1 MKAPLTKS
9 LFMKGLPCTER
20 LRLTIEQLDNKAEA
34 DSFLKVLAEGGFQ
47 VEALARMQYP
57 DGIFIDTK
65 HGQYEKAAK
74 LTKEAL
80 EQENVVLFEAA
91 FLIDG
96 YFVRTDI
103 LEKKGNKI
111 KIIEVKAKSYSSD
124 EKFLTAAGRINKKW
138 EDKLW
143 DLAFQKFVVKKSF
156 QSVSLNGYEVEAA
169 FLFADKT
176 KKASIDGMNQLFR
189 IPANGNPRT
198 GVSSRI
204 ERIKDLGT
212 PILIE
217 VNEVDA
223 IVNDIID
230 GNNHM
235 YSLSNSDL
243 RFRSIDLRNYLQKK
257 EDWGNDSPTYKKCK
271 NCEFRTIIAEDG
283 QQVLSDCFARLFDTY
298 SYRNAIPSLIR
309 KPNIFEIW
317 DYKSGPNGWL
327 ERGNLFLEDLTQ
339 EDLNVTPEPDK
350 ISRTERQWL
359 QIQKTVNEDHSIYVE
374 KEGLKNEMHKWQF
387 PLHFIDFETSGAA
400 LPFTKN
406 MRPYEQVA
414 FQFSHHMVLEDG
426 TINHQTEYINNT
438 PGEFPNFS
446 FARALYQ
453 ALKNDKGT
461 IFRYH
466 NHENTIL
473 NVIIRQLQDSQE
485 PDAAELITFI
495 KTITISTGN
504 STVEWKGERAMVD
517 LHKIIKEYYYNPL
530 TKGSIS
536 LKYVLPACLNTS
548 ELLKNKYSQSLAKLN
563 ISSKNFSL
571 DHVWLQLDGDK
582 VASPYKMLP
591 PLFENWEPLD
601 LEDTIS
607 DMEDVADGGAAL
619 TAYAKLQYQDMSDK
633 EREEITKGL
642 LKYCE
647 LDTLAMVMV
656 YEHLRGDC

>member
-1 MKAPLTKS
+1 
-9 LFMKGLPCTER
+9 MKGLPCQDR
-20 LRLTIEQLDNKAEA
+20 LALTLDQQDNKPKE
-34 DSFLKVLAEGGFQ
+34 DSFLKTLAQGGFQ
-47 VEALARMQYP
+47 IEALARMQYP
-57 DGIFIDTK
+57 DGILIDTK
-65 HGQYEKAAK
+65 PDEYEKAVK

-91 FLIDG
+91 FLFEG
-96 YFVRTDI
+96 CFVRTDI

-111 KIIEVKAKSYSSD
+111 KLIEVKAKGYPTA
-124 EKFLTAAGRINKKW
+124 ENFLTRAGTINRKW

-143 DLAFQKFVVKKSF
+143 DLAFQHYVVERCFDRAKYGDLET
-156 QSVSLNGYEVEAA
+156 VL
-169 FLFADKT
+169 LLADKT
-176 KKASIDGMNQLFR
+176 KKASIDGMNQMFR
-189 IPANGNPRT
+189 IPADGNPRT
-198 GVSSRI
+198 EIIRKATRL
-204 ERIKDLGT
+204 EELGE

-217 VNEVDA
+217 VNGLDEILQGIIFNRHRHSIGEVSFTQA
-223 IVNDIID
+223 IQLLKEIIK
-230 GNNHM
+230 GSH
-235 YSLSNSDL
+235 
-243 RFRSIDLRNYLQKK
+243 KK
-257 EDWGNDSPTYKKCK
+257 ESYYHSPAPFFRKCK
-271 NCEFRTIIAEDG
+271 NCEFRTVLREDG
-283 QQVLSDCFARLFDTY
+283 GTELSKCFHDILSGY
-298 SYRNAIPSLIR
+298 GESIR
-309 KPNIFEIW
+309 RYPTIFEIW
-317 DYKSGPNGWL
+317 DHKYGFNGRL
-327 ERGNLFLEDLTQ
+327 GRSNLFMEDLTA
-339 EDLNVTPEPDK
+339 EDLNVEPEIGK

-359 QIQKTVNEDHSIYVE
+359 QVQKAVKKDNTVYVE
-374 KEGLKNEMHKWQF
+374 KEGLKNEMDKWQF

-414 FQFSHHMVLEDG
+414 FQFSHHMVLADG

-438 PGEFPNFS
+438 PGEFPNFT

-453 ALKNDKGT
+453 ALGNDTGT

-473 NVIIRQLQDSQE
+473 NVIIRQLEDSQE
-485 PDAAELITFI
+485 PDATELITFL
-495 KTITISTGN
+495 KSITKSTGK
-504 STVEWKGERAMVD
+504 SAVEWKGERAMVD
-517 LHKIIKEYYYNPL
+517 LHKVIKEYYYNPL

-548 ELLKNKYSQSLAKLN
+548 ELLKSKYSQSLAKLN
-563 ISSKNFSL
+563 ISSKNFSS

-582 VASPYKMLP
+582 VESPYNMLP

-619 TAYAKLQYQDMSDK
+619 TAYAKLQYQDMSEK

-656 YEHLRGDC
+656 YEHLRELVD

>member
-1 MKAPLTKS
+1 MKKPLTKS
-9 LFMKGLPCTER
+9 LFMKGLPCREK
-20 LRLTIEQLDNKAEA
+20 LRLTLLEKRGKEEDP
-34 DSFLKVLAEGGFQ
+34 FLKTLAQGGFQ

-57 DGIFIDTK
+57 NGIFIDTK
-65 HGQYEKAAK
+65 PDEYEKAAK

-80 EQENVVLFEAA
+80 EQDNVVLFEAA
-91 FLIDG
+91 FLVEG

-103 LEKKGNKI
+103 LEKEGNKI
-111 KIIEVKAKSYSSD
+111 KIIEVKAKGYDPSD
-124 EKFLTAAGRINKKW
+124 RFLNLGGKLILKEW
-138 EDKLW
+138 EEKLW
-143 DLAFQKFVVKKSF
+143 DLAFQKFVVRKA
-156 QSVSLNGYEVEAA
+156 YPDYDIEAV
-169 FLFADKT
+169 FLFPDKT
-176 KKASIDGMNQLFR
+176 KSASIDGMNQMFR
-189 IPANGNPRT
+189 IPSKGSPRT
-198 GVSSRI
+198 DLKIAVDSL
-204 ERIKDLGT
+204 KDLGDSVLT
-212 PILIE
+212 E
-217 VNEVDA
+217 VETVDK
-223 IVNDIID
+223 IVEGIIS
-230 GNNHM
+230 GEYKYRINKL
-235 YSLSNSDL
+235 SLWPQAVD
-243 RFRSIDLRNYLQKK
+243 FK
-257 EDWGNDSPTYKKCK
+257 ENVRKGTTLGDWGSSSPEYKKCK
-271 NCEFRTIIAEDG
+271 NCEFRTVIAEDG

-298 SYRNAIPSLIR
+298 SYRNAIPSLI
-309 KPNIFEIW
+309 KMPNIFDIW
-317 DYKSGPNGWL
+317 SYSYGPNGYL
-327 ERGNLFLEDLTQ
+327 ERGNLFMEDLTA
-339 EDLNVTPEPDK
+339 EDLNVEPEIGK

-374 KEGLKNEMHKWQF
+374 TEGLKNEMKKWHF

-414 FQFSHHMVLEDG
+414 FQFSHHMVLADG
-426 TINHQTEYINNT
+426 TITHQNEYINNT

-453 ALKNDKGT
+453 ALRNDSGT

-473 NVIIRQLQDSQE
+473 NVIINQLQKSQE
-485 PDAAELITFI
+485 PDAEELITFF
-495 KTITISTGN
+495 KTITKSTDK
-504 STVEWKGERAMVD
+504 SAVEWKGERAMVD
-517 LHKIIKEYYYNPL
+517 LHKVIEEYYYNPL

-548 ELLKNKYSQSLAKLN
+548 ELLKSKYSQSLAKLN
-563 ISSKNFSL
+563 ISSKNFSS
-571 DHVWLQLDGDK
+571 DHIWLQLNGDQ
-582 VASPYKMLP
+582 VESPYNMLP

-647 LDTLAMVMV
+647 LDTLAMVMII
-656 YEHLRGDC
+656 EAWKDWANF

>member
-9 LFMKGLPCTER
+9 LFMKGLACEDR
-20 LRLTIEQLDNKAEA
+20 LKFTLEQLDNKPEE
-34 DSFLKVLAEGGFQ
+34 DSFLKTLAQGGFQ
-47 VEALARMQYP
+47 VEALARMHYP
-57 DGIFIDTK
+57 DGIFINTK
-65 HGQYEKAAK
+65 PHQYEKAAK

-91 FLIDG
+91 FLVDG

-103 LEKKGNKI
+103 LEKKGDKI
-111 KIIEVKAKSYSSD
+111 KIIEVKAKGYPTA
-124 EKFLTAAGRINKKW
+124 ENFLTRAGTINRKW

-143 DLAFQKFVVKKSF
+143 DLAFQQFVVQKCFDRVKYGD
-156 QSVSLNGYEVEAA
+156 VDAV
-169 FLFADKT
+169 FLLADKT
-176 KKASIDGMNQLFR
+176 KKASIEGMNQMFR
-189 IPANGNPRT
+189 IPADGNPRT
-198 GVSSRI
+198 EI
-204 ERIKDLGT
+204 IKRATRLEDFGDS
-212 PILIE
+212 ILIE
-217 VNEVDA
+217 VNGLDQIIEGIICNRHRHSIGEVSFDA
-223 IVNDIID
+223 IIGKLKNIAR
-230 GNNHM
+230 GEH
-235 YSLSNSDL
+235 
-243 RFRSIDLRNYLQKK
+243 KK
-257 EDWGNDSPTYKKCK
+257 EGYYHTISPYFRKCK
-271 NCEFRTIIAEDG
+271 NCEFRTVPTEDG
-283 QQVLSDCFARLFDTY
+283 GTELSKCFHYVLKTYGVSIRRYPTIFD
-298 SYRNAIPSLIR
+298 
-309 KPNIFEIW
+309 IW
-317 DYKSGPNGWL
+317 NYKSGPTGRL
-327 ERGNLFLEDLTQ
+327 ERSNLFLEDLTA

-359 QIQKTVNEDHSIYVE
+359 QVTKAVKKDNTLYVE
-374 KEGLKNEMHKWQF
+374 KQGLLSEMKNWNF

-406 MRPYEQVA
+406 MSPYEQVA

-453 ALKNDKGT
+453 ALKNDTGT

-473 NVIIRQLQDSQE
+473 NVIIRQLEDSQE
-485 PDAAELITFI
+485 PDATELITFL
-495 KTITISTGN
+495 KSITKSTGK
-504 STVEWKGERAMVD
+504 SAVEWKGERAMVD
-517 LHKIIKEYYYNPL
+517 LHRLIKEYYYNPL

-536 LKYVLPACLNTS
+536 LKYMLPACLNTS
-548 ELLKNKYSQSLAKLN
+548 ELLKSKYSQTLAKLN
-563 ISSKNFSL
+563 ISSKNFSSE
-571 DHVWLQLDGDK
+571 HIWLQLDGDR
-582 VASPYKMLP
+582 VESPYKMLP

-607 DMEDVADGGAAL
+607 DIEDVADGGAAL

-656 YEHLRGDC
+656 YEHLVEITHQP